1 MKLQQRIPV
10 VSGAVIGILATLL
23 GIMVARRF
31 MPPEPAR
38 NALLPTIPAV
48 IGFAL
53 IVIALVLRNSIELR
67 RFQME
72 RHLLRT
78 FLDHIPD
85 NVFFKDRD
93 SRFLRISRSLA
104 SYFGLANPA
113 QAVGKTDADFFS
125 SEHAGRAL
133 ADEQEILRSGKPL
146 AGLEEK
152 ETWPD
157 GHESWVLTTKVPLLN
172 HRGQVIGTMGVSH
185 DITDRKEAEA
195 RIHYMALH
203 DALTGLPNRTLLHD
217 RLAQAIALAA
227 RNQKSVAV
235 LMLDLDRFKNVNDSL
250 GHFTGDRLLQA
261 ASLRLRSCL
270 RDSDIVGRMGGDEFV
285 ICLPEVATDADIESV
300 AAKILSSFSP
310 SFQVDG
316 QDLRMTASIG
326 ISRYPLDGE
335 KPETLL
341 QTADAAMYEAKKKA
355 RGSWFFFTPE
365 LTEATRSRHLLEN
378 ELRQAYARSEF
389 VLHYQP
395 LVSADLTSITG
406 LEALL
411 RWNHPTQGMIPPLRF
426 IPHLEEMGLMV
437 DVGRWVLLTACRQ
450 NVEWQRQG
458 LPPVRVA
465 VNISP
470 QQFYRDDI
478 VATVADVLRE
488 TGIDPRWLELELTE
502 TLTLDDTE
510 TTIQIM
516 SDLKQLGV
524 SLSLDDF
531 GTGWSSLSYLRRFK
545 LDRIKIDQSFLRDIA
560 SQPAAEALVRTIIS
574 LGRNL
579 GLTCVAE
586 GVETRQQLQYLQKQ
600 KCSEIQGFLYSPAL
614 PAPQCEQLL
623 RSSLSGLPL
632 PSAAQPAAP
641 QLRLA
646 HR

>member
-1 MKLQQRIPV
+1 MNLQRRIPV
-10 VSGAVIGILATLL
+10 VSGAVIGILAMLL
-23 GIMVARRF
+23 GIMLARRF
-31 MPPEPAR
+31 MPPDPSR
-38 NALLPTIPAV
+38 SSSLPIV
-48 IGFAL
+48 LGFAI
-53 IVIALVLRNSIELR
+53 IVIAFVVRHSFELSR
-67 RFQME
+67 YQME

-85 NVFFKDRD
+85 NVFFKDRA
-93 SRFLRISRSLA
+93 SRFVRISRSLA
-104 SYFGLANPA
+104 SYFGLASPA
-113 QAVGKTDADFFS
+113 QAIGKTDADFFS
-125 SEHAGRAL
+125 SEHADLAF
-133 ADEQEILRSGKPL
+133 ADEQEIVTTGHPL
-146 AGLEEK
+146 TGLEEK

-157 GHESWVLTTKVPLLN
+157 GHESWVLTTKVPLLD
-172 HRGQVIGTMGVSH
+172 HRGQIIGTMGISR

-195 RIHYMALH
+195 RIHYLALH
-203 DALTGLPNRTLLHD
+203 DGLTGLPNRTLLQD
-217 RLAQAIALAA
+217 RIAQAIALAA
-227 RNQKSVAV
+227 RHQRRVAV

-250 GHFTGDRLLQA
+250 GHYTGDRLLEA

-270 RDSDIVGRMGGDEFV
+270 RESDIVGRMGGDEFIV
-285 ICLPEVATDADIESV
+285 CLPEVDGATDVETV
-300 AAKILSSFSP
+300 AAKIVAAFVQP
-310 SFQVDG
+310 FNIDG
-316 QDLRMTASIG
+316 HDLRVSASIG
-326 ISRYPLDGE
+326 ISQYPIDGE

-341 QTADAAMYEAKKKA
+341 QTADAAMYEAKKKV

-365 LTEATRSRHLLEN
+365 LTEATRTRHAVENDLRLAYSRG
-378 ELRQAYARSEF
+378 EF

-395 LVSADLTSITG
+395 LVAADLSSITG

-450 NVEWQRQG
+450 AVEWQRLG
-458 LPPVRVA
+458 LPPVRMA

-478 VATVADVLRE
+478 VATVGRVLRE
-488 TGIDPRWLELELTE
+488 TGIEPRWLELELTE

-510 TTIQIM
+510 TTIKIM
-516 SDLKQLGV
+516 GDLKQLGV

-545 LDRIKIDQSFLRDIA
+545 LDRIKIDQSFLRDIT

-614 PAPQCEQLL
+614 PPQQCEQLL
-623 RSSLSGLPL
+623 RSSLTGLSWPAQ
-632 PSAAQPAAP
+632 AAQTAAP
-641 QLRLA
+641 ELGLA
-646 HR
+646 H